1 MSASLS
7 HLRRPPDGD
16 AFAASIDAYRRDV
29 VLLCYRFLGSIAEAE
44 EAAQETALRAWRA
57 RDRFRGESS
66 IRTWLHRIAARV
78 CLDLLRSRRGRG
90 RVLPAAVAPAS
101 TDPAAPPRARR
112 VDVPWLEPIPDDLVA
127 GAALE
132 AASDVDPAARYDRRE
147 SVSLAFIA
155 ALQSLPARQRA
166 VLLLRDVL
174 GWHAAEAAST
184 LEMSIPAVNSALH
197 RARTAMRTTHHR
209 TGLAAVPDRP
219 PSDAV
224 ARRLLDA
231 YIRAWSTDD
240 VGGLLATM
248 REDVRLAMPPS
259 PTWFD
264 GRTAVAETLR
274 AWIFGTL
281 RPPSGYRLVPTRAN
295 GQPAALFGPAAEP
308 DRIDGVHVLE
318 VDGEG
323 RLAQATIFL
332 DRSIAERF
340 RPGTAITAGARP
352 RRRPS
357 AAAGDR

>member
-1 MSASLS
+1 
-7 HLRRPPDGD
+7 
-16 AFAASIDAYRRDV
+16 
-29 VLLCYRFLGSIAEAE
+29 
-44 EAAQETALRAWRA
+44 
-57 RDRFRGESS
+57 
-66 IRTWLHRIAARV
+66 
-78 CLDLLRSRRGRG
+78 
-90 RVLPAAVAPAS
+90 
-101 TDPAAPPRARR
+101 
-112 VDVPWLEPIPDDLVA
+112 
-127 GAALE
+127 
-132 AASDVDPAARYDRRE
+132 
-147 SVSLAFIA
+147 
-155 ALQSLPARQRA
+155 
-166 VLLLRDVL
+166 
-174 GWHAAEAAST
+174 
-184 LEMSIPAVNSALH
+184 
-197 RARTAMRTTHHR
+197 
-209 TGLAAVPDRP
+209 
-219 PSDAV
+219 
-224 ARRLLDA
+224 
-231 YIRAWSTDD
+231 
-240 VGGLLATM
+240 M

-332 DRSIAERF
+332 DPSISERF